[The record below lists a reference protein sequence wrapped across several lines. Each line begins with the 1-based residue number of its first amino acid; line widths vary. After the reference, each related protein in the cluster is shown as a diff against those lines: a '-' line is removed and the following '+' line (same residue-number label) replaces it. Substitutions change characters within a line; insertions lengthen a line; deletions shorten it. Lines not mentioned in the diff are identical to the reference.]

1 MAEWDDYQLFWSE
14 TLNLI
19 KKEKEES
26 EFAMWFSQVEYLK
39 ATENTITLGVPSA
52 FYRDQV
58 KQRYQKDIE
67 TKLRGLTGK
76 DIGILFEVKPHDAEE
91 TVKTETGNSVNSP
104 KSDKKPEEPKKKAP
118 HPRLNLDYS
127 FDTYVIGEERFPAN
141 AAMAVAKNPGT
152 TSYNP
157 MLIYGGT
164 GLGKTHLM
172 QAIGNYIY
180 GNSDN
185 KVIYITAEDFTNEY
199 VDALYAK
206 GERGISA
213 FKAKYRNTDVLLID
227 DIHFFAAGEKT
238 STLEEL
244 FHTFNALYQA
254 KKQMVFTC
262 DRPVHELKNFTERLK
277 TRFEQGINL
286 DIKPPNYEHRLAI
299 LKKKCDILGKK
310 ISDDVLEMIAK
321 YISSNVRDL
330 EGALNKLILYMDL
343 VGIPITLEI
352 AQEQLKDVITSPK
365 QANLSIEL
373 IQKVVA
379 EYFSLSHIDL
389 KGKKRTQKIVFPR
402 HLAMY
407 ISMEITEFST
417 TEVGQSFGGK
427 DHTTVMHAC
436 DKIEQRLR
444 ADPTLDSTI
453 RTLIRN
459 IKETSAKF

>member
-1 MAEWDDYQLFWSE
+1 
-14 TLNLI
+14 
-19 KKEKEES
+19 
-26 EFAMWFSQVEYLK
+26 
-39 ATENTITLGVPSA
+39 
-52 FYRDQV
+52 
-58 KQRYQKDIE
+58 
-67 TKLRGLTGK
+67 
-76 DIGILFEVKPHDAEE
+76 
-91 TVKTETGNSVNSP
+91 
-104 KSDKKPEEPKKKAP
+104 
-118 HPRLNLDYS
+118 
-127 FDTYVIGEERFPAN
+127 
-141 AAMAVAKNPGT
+141 
-152 TSYNP
+152 

-199 VDALYAK
+199 VDSLYAK
-206 GERGISA
+206 GERGIA
-213 FKAKYRNTDVLLID
+213 TFKTKYRNTDVLLID

-238 STLEEL
+238 STQEEL
-244 FHTFNALYQA
+244 FHTFDALYQS

-262 DRPVHELKNFTERLK
+262 DRSVTELKNFTERLK
-277 TRFEQGINL
+277 SRFEQGINL

-299 LKKKCDILGKK
+299 LKKKCDILGKS

-343 VGIPITLEI
+343 VGKPITLEI
-352 AQEQLKDVITSPK
+352 AQEQLKDVITNPK

-453 RTLIRN
+453 QTLIRN
-459 IKETSAKF
+459 IKEASVKF